1 MQQQTGSTEKD
12 AFLVDLRTRT
22 TPSHKALEANPYSVA
37 LMAHETTLE
46 NYATYL
52 KKLYGFV
59 KPYEN
64 KVFDVLAVHVPNI
77 DDRRKTALIV
87 SDLKALGYNEE
98 QIAAL
103 PIYDYP
109 APTSV
114 AQAFG
119 AMYVLEGS
127 TLGGSIIYK
136 RLNHLIQVDKEHNG
150 RYFTAYGDTSG
161 LKWKEFVNVFA
172 ERTVADNA
180 QSETID
186 SAVATFTAMDNWL
199 GKA

>member
-12 AFLVDLRTRT
+12 AFLVELRTRT
-22 TPSHKALEANPYSVA
+22 APSHKALEANPYSVA

-59 KPYEN
+59 KPYED
-64 KVFDVLAVHVPNI
+64 KVFGLLGSNLPDI
-77 DDRRKTALIV
+77 EERRKTAWIE
-87 SDLKALGYNEE
+87 SDLRALGYNAE

-103 PIYDYP
+103 PVYDYP
-109 APTSV
+109 NPTSV

-136 RLNHLIQVDKEHNG
+136 RLNHLIQVDKDHNG
-150 RYFTAYGDTSG
+150 RYFTAYGDSSG
-161 LKWKEFVNVFA
+161 LKWKEFIKVFA
-172 ERTVADNA
+172 ESTVADNA

>member
-12 AFLVDLRTRT
+12 VFLAELRTVT

-37 LMAHETTLE
+37 LMAHETTLD

-59 KPYEN
+59 KPYEQQ
-64 KVFDVLAVHVPNI
+64 VFPILANRI
-77 DDRRKTALIV
+77 SDIADRSKAALLE
-87 SDLKALGYNEE
+87 SDLKALGFSHE

-103 PIYDYP
+103 PQFNYP
-109 APTSV
+109 TPHSQ

-136 RLNHLIQVDKEHNG
+136 RLNHLIQIDKATNG
-150 RYFTAYGDTSG
+150 KYFTAYGETSG
-161 LKWKEFVNVFA
+161 AKWKTFIEAFA
-172 ERTVADNA
+172 NYVVENNTQQEAI
-180 QSETID
+180 E
-186 SAVATFTAMDNWL
+186 SAVNTFTAMDKWL
-199 GKA
+199 TEA